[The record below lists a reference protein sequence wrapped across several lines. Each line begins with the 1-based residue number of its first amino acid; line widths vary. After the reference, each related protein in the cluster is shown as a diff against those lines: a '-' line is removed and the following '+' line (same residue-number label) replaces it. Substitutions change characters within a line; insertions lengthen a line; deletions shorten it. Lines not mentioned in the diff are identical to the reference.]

1 MEAPMC
7 IMGTPTAIPTDAL
20 VLVTNGTQPIQLQV
34 IKQLLQRGCRVRTTT
49 DSTEAGYWLD
59 NQFQMDKHSGRFEHV
74 KLVPDPNSDKSI
86 YQEVV
91 KDVFA
96 IVHTPTLI
104 SLTSPVKVVWT
115 MAAESVLSMLDA
127 AQAEKSVQAL
137 VYTSSIVAVTPL
149 MPDGER
155 LVTENSWNAKDA
167 ILALSGQHDEHHVR
181 SSALAYAEQALW
193 QWVNKH
199 SPAFKVNVVCPA
211 NLIGQNY
218 APEHTSDWKNWIFEL
233 YQTGKAREAIPGA
246 GPTQAR
252 EFSAS
257 PGFLYYPDELLTP
270 EGADWYVDVADVA
283 LLHIAAIFDSE
294 IENDRLQAW
303 GCHRDWN
310 DAIAVLRNLGPG
322 NPDVTQPFFIG
333 HDGVQR
339 GRLYTR
345 FARVSEILKRWN
357 GAGWKAFESTIAE
370 SVETFQQMGNHDM
383 GGIKG

>member
-1 MEAPMC
+1 MEIPS
-7 IMGTPTAIPTDAL
+7 AIPADAL

-34 IKQLLQRGCRVRTTT
+34 IKQLLRSGCRVRATTSSNE
-49 DSTEAGYWLD
+49 DGYWLD

-74 KLVPDPNSDKSI
+74 KLVPNNVVGGLL
-86 YQEVV
+86 YQDVV
-91 KDVFA
+91 KGVSA
-96 IVHTPTLI
+96 IVHSPTLI
-104 SLTSPVKVVWT
+104 SLLSPLKVVWAV
-115 MAAESVLSMLDA
+115 AAESVLSMLDA
-127 AQAEKSVQAL
+127 ARAEQSVQAL

-149 MPDGER
+149 MPDGDR

-167 ILALSGQHDEHHVR
+167 ILAMSGQQDAHLVR
-181 SSALAYAEQALW
+181 SSALTYAEQALW
-193 QWVNKH
+193 QWVNKN
-199 SPAFKVNVVCPA
+199 SPAFKVNVICPS

-218 APEHTSDWKNWIFEL
+218 APEHTSEWKNWIFEL
-233 YQTGKAREAIPGA
+233 YQTGQASEVIPGA

-252 EFSAS
+252 EFSTS
-257 PGFLYYPDELLTP
+257 PDLLYPNELLTL

-283 LLHIAAIFDSE
+283 LLHVAAIFDPE
-294 IENDRLQAW
+294 IENDRIQAW

-310 DAIAVLRNLGPG
+310 DAITVLRNLGPG

-345 FARVSEILKRWN
+345 FARASEILKRWN
-357 GAGWKAFESTIAE
+357 GGGGWKPFELTIAE
-370 SVETFQQMGNHDM
+370 SVETFQQMGYHVM

>member
-1 MEAPMC
+1 MD
-7 IMGTPTAIPTDAL
+7 IPIALPADAL

-49 DSTEAGYWLD
+49 NSNEAGYWLD

-74 KLVPDPNSDKSI
+74 KLVLNVDSGKPL

-104 SLTSPVKVVWT
+104 SLTSPPKVVWAV
-115 MAAESVLSMLDA
+115 AAESVLSMLDTA
-127 AQAEKSVQAL
+127 KAEKSVQAL
-137 VYTSSIVAVTPL
+137 VYTSSILAVTPL

-167 ILALSGQHDEHHVR
+167 ILAMSGQHDEHHVR
-181 SSALAYAEQALW
+181 SSALTYAEQALW

-233 YQTGKAREAIPGA
+233 YQTGKAREVIPGA

-252 EFSAS
+252 EFSGS
-257 PGFLYYPDELLTP
+257 PHFSCFDELLTL
-270 EGADWYVDVADVA
+270 EGADWYVDAADVA
-283 LLHIAAIFDSE
+283 LLHIAAIFDPE

-322 NPDVTQPFFIG
+322 NPDVTLPFFIG

-345 FARVSEILKRWN
+345 FARVSDILKRWN
-357 GAGWKAFESTIAE
+357 GAGWKPFESTIAE
-370 SVETFQQMGNHDM
+370 SVETFQQMGNHVM